1 MKEKPNIDQDIDIV
15 KEYFKNLDSVNLR
28 NVKYLSI
35 KEIVPIY
42 IDNKQDKIMSTKRSY
57 KGKSEFTLLSNSG
70 YIMMYDLNDEYLI
83 KFTDL
88 SLRSRS
94 EDCITQNEYVIFEYD
109 SVNLKL
115 SFEGLV
121 HDHPNYKC

>member
-35 KEIVPIY
+35 REVVPIY